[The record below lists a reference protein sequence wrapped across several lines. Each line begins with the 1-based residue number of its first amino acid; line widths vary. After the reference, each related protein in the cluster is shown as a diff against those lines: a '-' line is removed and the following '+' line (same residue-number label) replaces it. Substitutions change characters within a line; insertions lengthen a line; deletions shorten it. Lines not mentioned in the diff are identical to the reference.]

1 MRDREDYLAL
11 GEHRHQ
17 ALPGACIA
25 GCSAARDASGLARS
39 AFDGFVPWGR
49 CFEFA
54 GEPVGALRI
63 CPAIPNISGR
73 GRFFAHSYTGAAN
86 SLAVYLLF
94 LCRTYDGR
102 HGAARLMKLAT
113 IDKAFSKVWITAGL
127 LLDRMIGVVP
137 AALFFLV
144 SLPWIDFETVP
155 GVNGVGI
162 ALAVVAVGTVLALV
176 MAWFWRERLRAL
188 ASQVRWTAIP
198 WVAVW
203 SLPTHLLFILA
214 VGLVAMAV
222 SPDTGMF
229 EVLFVVSAANLL
241 LVVPVSFAG
250 AGFAEAGS
258 LGLWLSLGTPVETA
272 VVLSFIPYALR
283 VIAAIQGAIW
293 EVADGGIALLRTP
306 E

>member
-1 MRDREDYLAL
+1 MKSIWRWGNIGIKLLLVPVLLVVLLREMQAVSPGLLLSGSFLGAGALSLLVNQLAL
-11 GEHRHQ
+11 LAFAQRFRTS
-17 ALPGACIA
+17 L
-25 GCSAARDASGLARS
+25 AAV
-39 AFDGFVPWGR
+39 GFLLTPI
-49 CFEFA
+49 
-54 GEPVGALRI
+54 PALRI
-63 CPAIPNISGR
+63 HLQSVFY
-73 GRFFAHSYTGAAN
+73 FFVVPMTVGME
-86 SLAVYLLF
+86 
-94 LCRTYDGR
+94 
-102 HGAARLMKLAT
+102 AARLMKLAS
-113 IDKAFSKVWITAGL
+113 IDKAFSKVGITAGL

-137 AALFFLV
+137 AALFFLA

-155 GVNGVGI
+155 GVNGMGI

-258 LGLWLSLGTPVETA
+258 LGLWLSLGTPVEAA

-283 VIAAIQGAIW
+283 VIAAIQGAVW
-293 EVADGGIALLRTP
+293 EVAEGGIALLRTP